1 MSSRTAYLTAF
12 TILALAFSVEF
23 RPAFS
28 EAAASVPLGIDLGP
42 SGPVAPG
49 KTEGRASVTRQG
61 GAVQLAH
68 EGHADAEGTGTVNKI
83 DAAHHS
89 INISHKPIPKI
100 GFPAMTMDF
109 AVEPA
114 VDLSRIHPGS
124 QVGFTLERN
133 KSGMFEI
140 NSLKPI
146 GGGK

>member
-1 MSSRTAYLTAF
+1 MSSRTAYLAGFAT
-12 TILALAFSVEF
+12 LAIVFSAKF

-42 SGPVAPG
+42 SGSVAPG
-49 KTEGRASVTRQG
+49 KAEGRAPVTRPG

-109 AVEPA
+109 AVEPT
-114 VDLSRIHPGS
+114 VDLSQIRPGS
-124 QVGFTLERN
+124 QVGFSLERN
-133 KSGMFEI
+133 KSEMFEI